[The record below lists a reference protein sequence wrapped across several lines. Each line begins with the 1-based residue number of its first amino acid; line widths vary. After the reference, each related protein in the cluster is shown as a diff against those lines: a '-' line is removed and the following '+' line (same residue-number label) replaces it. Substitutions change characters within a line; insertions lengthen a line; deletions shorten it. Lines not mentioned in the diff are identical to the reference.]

1 MCACGGGRGSL
12 RLQISLIY
20 TPGGWFLFRLMV
32 RFHHN
37 LNVYEPHRGGEG
49 GQSKTFDVGGGQKL
63 GVNFCGQKN
72 TQAVIS

>member
-1 MCACGGGRGSL
+1 MYSMIESVSVCVCDCVCGGGRGSL

-20 TPGGWFLFRLMV
+20 PPGGWFLFRLIV

-49 GQSKTFDVGGGQKL
+49 GTEQDVRRGWGAETG
-63 GVNFCGQKN
+63 
-72 TQAVIS
+72 S